1 MAPEPRPRSRAS
13 WETRMLDTKRR
24 ASWAGRGRGGGPSG
38 RVVRAPLRGG
48 AREKQQQGGPAPS
61 PRPPPSG
68 RSRTTAGLEGE
79 ALGAGRGDGGGR
91 WDAVGP
97 APVILAPC

>member
-1 MAPEPRPRSRAS
+1 
-13 WETRMLDTKRR
+13 MLDTKRR

-48 AREKQQQGGPAPS
+48 APEKQQQGGSAPS

-79 ALGAGRGDGGGR
+79 AGRADRGGGG
-91 WDAVGP
+91 GP
-97 APVILAPC
+97 RDPVAAAPGTLAPR